1 MLQGIPKIL
10 SPALLKLL
18 CEIERG
24 DRIVIGDGIFLAESM
39 GRDADAEGEID
50 RFVFYYEAKKR
61 YAIISTDEGIL
72 MPILCFRRELLREAC
87 NLY

>member
-18 CEIERG
+18 CGIER
-24 DRIVIGDGIFLAESM
+24 GDGIFLAESM

-50 RFVFYYEAKKR
+50 RFDFYYEAKNR